1 MYMRPIVRIG
11 DINSGG
17 GAVIQGHL
25 NITVNGRLLAKFMS
39 SVTPH
44 PPCPDVPV
52 HCAAKAAF
60 PGSIKVIANGIPAL
74 RVGDTDSCGHAR
86 AAGSTNVVCG

>member
-1 MYMRPIVRIG
+1 MYMKQIVRKG
-11 DINSGG
+11 DANTAGG
-17 GAVIQGHL
+17 LVIKGHP

-86 AAGSTNVVCG
+86 ATGSMNVVCG

>member
-1 MYMRPIVRIG
+1 MYMKQIVRKG
-11 DINSGG
+11 DANTAGG
-17 GAVIQGHL
+17 EVIKGHP

>member
-1 MYMRPIVRIG
+1 MRPIVRIG
-11 DINSGG
+11 DANTAGG
-17 GAVIQGHL
+17 VVTKGHP

-86 AAGSTNVVCG
+86 AAGSINVVCG